1 MRICAHRRMW
11 MALRGAARRQGLVPR
26 ARSLSAAPAL
36 RKGSMVEFHKGDRK
50 WDLAVLDKPDGKKN
64 WFGTDRNGIIFSIRP
79 QQIAFTV
86 PGDGYN
92 VEDIGTVLSQ
102 SRQNRD
108 PELLRVAWEILQD
121 EGNEASVE
129 DIEKMMFSTSSPATK
144 YATHRILSEDVVYF
158 KRKIK
163 KGTAVFEP
171 RKPEQVHKRLE
182 EMEKAK
188 QRVEEE
194 KRKMAA
200 FEAAIREAIQLPR
213 EQRPKPEEWRERD
226 VNGRL
231 EALESMA
238 LNVGPAAGT
247 GEEREAAEDTL
258 LKMGYE
264 PSNEGAHQLLSDIGM
279 WGAYEILELRRKET
293 FGLGIK
299 SFKQNICEAAE
310 ELIASTPPDADQSRR
325 VDLTSMKVL
334 TIDDE
339 STTEIDDGVGFEDL
353 GNGRSR
359 VWIHIADP
367 TRWVHMDTVLER
379 EARRRTSTVYL
390 PTGSVP
396 MFPRVLSDGPF
407 SLRAGQKCCAF
418 SIGVVVAEDG
428 SIESYDMIPSLITP
442 KYRLTYDDADELLSE
457 NSAME
462 PELTAIAQVAES
474 RRAYRTRNGAV
485 DIALPETNVKVKNG
499 FHEDAEIDVYPLY
512 IDSPSRKLVAE
523 LMILAGEV
531 TALAGTAAGIALP
544 YRGQP
549 TPDLPPMEDLLMLPE
564 GPCREIAKRSRMTR
578 SVQSYNGAIR
588 HASLG
593 LAGYCQVSSPIR
605 RYGDMLV
612 HYQMKAH
619 LRGTNA
625 PLNEEE
631 LALVM
636 DYVGSAARETQL
648 LQREVESFWTT
659 EFFRRQPRDRAYKA
673 LLLRWLR
680 EDSMLASV
688 LVEEFG
694 IETAVRMK
702 NGHPLGAHISVG
714 VSEANPRAGRL
725 FFEEW

>member
-1 MRICAHRRMW
+1 MW
-11 MALRGAARRQGLVPR
+11 MALRGVARRHGFGRGRKGIATAQ
-26 ARSLSAAPAL
+26 AL
-36 RKGSMVEFHKGDRK
+36 RKGCMVEFLKGDRK
-50 WDLAVLDKPDGKKN
+50 WDLVVLDKPDGKKN

-92 VEDIGTVLSQ
+92 VEDIGKVLSQ
-102 SRQNRD
+102 STQNRD
-108 PELLRVAWEILQD
+108 PELLRVAWEILQE
-121 EGNEASVE
+121 EGKDASVE

-158 KRKIK
+158 KRKVK
-163 KGTAVFEP
+163 KGNAVFEP

-182 EMEKAK
+182 EVETA
-188 QRVEEE
+188 RRRAEEE
-194 KRKMAA
+194 KKRMEA
-200 FEAAIREAIQLPR
+200 FEAAMKEAILLPR
-213 EQRPKPEEWRERD
+213 EQKPKPDEWQD
-226 VNGRL
+226 KDLHGRL

-238 LNVGPAAGT
+238 LNVGPAAGP
-247 GEEREAAEDTL
+247 GAERELAEDTL
-258 LKMGYE
+258 QRMGYE
-264 PSNEGAHQLLSDIGM
+264 MSNDGAHLLLADIGL
-279 WGAYEILELRRKET
+279 WGAYEIPELRRKET
-293 FGLGIK
+293 YGLGIK
-299 SFKQNICEAAE
+299 SFKEHIQRAAE
-310 ELIASTPPDADQSRR
+310 ELIASTPPDVDRSRR
-325 VDLTSMKVL
+325 MDLTNMKVL

-359 VWIHIADP
+359 VWVHIADP
-367 TRWVHMDTVLER
+367 TRWVHMETVLEQ
-379 EARRRTSTVYL
+379 EARRRTSTLYL
-390 PTGSVP
+390 PTGSIP
-396 MFPRVLSDGPF
+396 MFPRILSDGPF

-428 SIESYDMIPSLITP
+428 SIESYDMVPSFISP

-457 NSAME
+457 RSAME

-485 DIALPETNVKVKNG
+485 DITLPETNVKVKNG
-499 FHEDAEIDVYPLY
+499 FREDAEIEVFPLY

-531 TALAGTAAGIALP
+531 TALAGTEAGIALP

-625 PLNEEE
+625 PFNEEE
-631 LALVM
+631 LAQVM
-636 DYVGSAARETQL
+636 DYVGSAARESQL
-648 LQREVESFWTT
+648 LQREVDSFWIT
-659 EFFRRQPRDRAYKA
+659 EFFRRQPCDRAYKA

-702 NGHPLGAHISVG
+702 NGHPLGEFISVG

-725 FFEEW
+725 FFEEL